1 MAGRL
6 VTPGRWFLMESGWG
20 VRDAW
25 VARSDWEGRKVRE
38 FGRGQLAEA

>member
-6 VTPGRWFLMESGWG
+6 VTLGRWFLTESGWG

-25 VARSDWEGRKVRE
+25 VAGSDWEGRKVRE
-38 FGRGQLAEA
+38 FRRGQLAEA